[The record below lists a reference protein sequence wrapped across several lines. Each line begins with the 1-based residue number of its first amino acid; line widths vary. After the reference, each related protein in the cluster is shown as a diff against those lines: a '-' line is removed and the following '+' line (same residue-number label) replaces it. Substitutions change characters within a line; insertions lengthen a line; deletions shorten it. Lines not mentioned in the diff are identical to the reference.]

1 MATKPAPA
9 PSAGAPADIRDPAV
23 PRLMTDVVE
32 RPRLFALLERGA
44 LGPVTLITAPAG
56 SGKTML
62 LSSWL
67 RGAELHRRER
77 GLGAPS
83 RPRPAHRPPRS
94 PSRAARASLVRR
106 VTGGTLLAASLAALT
121 IAVWPAS
128 DADKAREDG
137 RQYGEA
143 VAALS
148 AADTSAEVDAA
159 LADLHTAAL
168 DTRDHA
174 GDAVADQV
182 AAHEDALA
190 RVADGFAGAATANDE
205 FEADLYQAELDI
217 AVDDLDSQADDFRAQ
232 GADVQQAFWEGYEDG
247 VNGA

>member
-1 MATKPAPA
+1 MSMIHDTPA
-9 PSAGAPADIRDPAV
+9 PSVEDTPPVEPAEAGPQAAPQPA
-23 PRLMTDVVE
+23 RT
-32 RPRLFALLERGA
+32 
-44 LGPVTLITAPAG
+44 
-56 SGKTML
+56 
-62 LSSWL
+62 
-67 RGAELHRRER
+67 
-77 GLGAPS
+77 S
-83 RPRPAHRPPRS
+83 RT
-94 PSRAARASLVRR
+94 SLVRR
-106 VTGGTLLAASLAALT
+106 MTGGTLLAASLAALT

-128 DADKAREDG
+128 EADKAREDG
-137 RQYGEA
+137 KQYGEA

-148 AADTSAEVDAA
+148 AADTSAELDAA

-182 AAHEDALA
+182 AAQEDALA
-190 RVADGFAGAATANDE
+190 RAADGFVGSATATDG
-205 FEADLYQAELDI
+205 FEADLYKLELDI